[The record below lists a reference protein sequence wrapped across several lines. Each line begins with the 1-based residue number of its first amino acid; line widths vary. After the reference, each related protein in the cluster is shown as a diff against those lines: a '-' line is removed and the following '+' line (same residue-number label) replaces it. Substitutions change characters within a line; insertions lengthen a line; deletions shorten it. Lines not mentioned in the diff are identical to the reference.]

1 MVDASFPQ
9 ETQDE
14 IEDEDQEKDENGTT
28 GTGPSR
34 TPARDSVSLWH
45 SISDVT
51 THGHFEP
58 RRSARDRACALP

>member
-14 IEDEDQEKDENGTT
+14 IEDDDQEKDENGTT

-34 TPARDSVSLWH
+34 TPAKDSVSLRH
-45 SISDVT
+45 AISDVT
-51 THGHFEP
+51 AHRYFEP
-58 RRSARDRACALP
+58 RRRARDRACALP